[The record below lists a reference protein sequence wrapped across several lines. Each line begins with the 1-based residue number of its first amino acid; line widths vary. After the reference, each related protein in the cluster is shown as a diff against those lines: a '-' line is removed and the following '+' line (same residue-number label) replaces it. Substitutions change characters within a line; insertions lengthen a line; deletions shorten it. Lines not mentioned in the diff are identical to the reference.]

1 MSQRILIWII
11 VLITVAS
18 VYIGLP
24 QELPKLNFKIG
35 NIKIDHQI
43 PHPPIDINIFGLR
56 FYRDL
61 NIKEGLD
68 LAGGTNL
75 VLQAD
80 MSKVAVADRD
90 QALESLKGIVERRV
104 NLYGVSEP
112 IIQSAKVGSDYRL
125 NVELAGVTD
134 VQQAIDLIGQ
144 TAVLSFREQSASPSA
159 EEATM
164 SAYGPFSVATS
175 LTGKDL
181 TKASPIFDNNTGQPV
196 VQLVFTSDGAKKFE
210 SITKKN
216 IGRQLAI
223 FLDNELLMAPTVQ
236 TAISG
241 GEAVITGQFTTA
253 QTKQL
258 SILLNSGALP
268 APVKVIQQQ
277 TIGATLGQDSV
288 NRSLIAGIVGLAIV
302 AIFMVALYGKLGLFA
317 DLALAIYTLIIL
329 AIFKLIPVTLTLA
342 GIAGFILSIGM
353 AVDANILIFE
363 RMKEEIR
370 WGRSKAASIELGF
383 SRALPSIRDSNVSSL
398 ITCAILYW
406 FGSGPVRGF
415 AVTLAIGIFVS
426 LFTAVTVTRTLL
438 RLFIK
443 SER

>member
-1 MSQRILIWII
+1 MSQRILIWLII
-11 VLITVAS
+11 LITSVS
-18 VYIGLP
+18 VYVGLP
-24 QELPKLNFKIG
+24 QELPPIKFQLG
-35 NIKIDHQI
+35 NLKVNQQL
-43 PHPPIDINIFGLR
+43 PHPPIDINVMGFRL
-56 FYRDL
+56 YRDL

-80 MSKVAVADRD
+80 MAKVNPSDRTE
-90 QALESLKGIVERRV
+90 ALESLKGIIERRV

-112 IIQSAKVGSDYRL
+112 VIQSAKVGNDYRI

-134 VQQAIDLIGQ
+134 VQKAIDLIGQ
-144 TAVLSFREQSASPSA
+144 TAILSFREQAASPSA
-159 EEATM
+159 EEATK
-164 SAYGPFSVATS
+164 SAYGPFTVATD

-181 TKASPIFDNNTGQPV
+181 KKASPVFDNNTGQPI
-196 VQLVFTSDGAKKFE
+196 VQLVFTSDGAQKFE
-210 SITKKN
+210 QITKKN

-236 TAISG
+236 TAITG
-241 GEAVITGQFTTA
+241 GQAVITGQFTSE

-288 NRSLIAGIVGLAIV
+288 NRSITAGIVGLAIV
-302 AIFMVALYGKLGLFA
+302 AIFMIALYKKLGLYA
-317 DLALAIYTLIIL
+317 DLALAIYTLIVL

-370 WGRSKAASIELGF
+370 WGRSKISSIELGF
-383 SRALPSIRDSNVSSL
+383 SRAFPSIRDSNVSSL
-398 ITCAILYW
+398 ITCVILYW

-415 AVTLAIGIFVS
+415 AVTLAIGILVS

-438 RLFIK
+438 RSFER